1 MKFTKNEL
9 AKFMIANYKGEVQVP
24 ANFSADSVFTPE
36 EAITNAFHSIIGTNE
51 NSTVE
56 DYILAF
62 RREDARL
69 GVFAVIEEV
78 LREGIIYESWKNPFF
93 EMFVETRSQ
102 ARGDSTKFYIESKQ
116 EVVVSRISKDGKVA
130 LDRQRFDEGY
140 ELTVETQ
147 TRGAKVY
154 EHIARIMTRRTG
166 WGKFVAALYEA
177 MERDIAEMCYSAFA
191 TMVNNLPTQF
201 IHRGTYD
208 AAAIKEKIRNVK
220 MASGASSVTL
230 FGTELAIETLTL
242 EAGAG
247 ANVAYIQAIGSDAI
261 KDELHRTGR
270 VGTWY
275 GHLLVELPNGFQ
287 VGAGLNT
294 NKLVMPDNIIY
305 IVPNVEE
312 KPVKLVVEPELI
324 DINESSLARVDD
336 TIEVAARW
344 TVGAKVITGSA
355 MAAFIKQ

>member
-56 DYILAF
+56 DYVLAF
-62 RREDARL
+62 RREEARL
-69 GVFAVIEEV
+69 GVFAIIEEV
-78 LREGIIYESWKNPFF
+78 LREGIIHESWKNPFF
-93 EMFVETRSQ
+93 ERFVETRSQ
-102 ARGDSTKFYIESKQ
+102 ARGDKTVFYIESKQ

-154 EHIARIMTRRTG
+154 EHLARIMTRRTG
-166 WGKFVAALYEA
+166 WGKFVQALYEA
-177 MERDIAEMCYSAFA
+177 MERDIAEMCYRTFA
-191 TMVNNLPTQF
+191 VAVDNLPKQF

-208 AAAIKEKIRNVK
+208 AAKIKTAIRNVK

-230 FGTELAIETLTL
+230 FGTELAL
-242 EAGAG
+242 EKLMQDAGAAG
-247 ANVAYIQAIGSDAI
+247 TSYVQSIGTDAI
-261 KDELHRTGR
+261 KDELHTTGR
-270 VGTWY
+270 IGFWH
-275 GHLLVELPNGFQ
+275 GHPVIQLENGFKI
-287 VGAGLNT
+287 GAGLDT
-294 NKLVMPDNIIY
+294 DKLVMDDKVVYII
-305 IVPNVEE
+305 PNVEE
-312 KPVKLVVEPELI
+312 KPVKAVIEPELL

-336 TIEVAARW
+336 TIEIGARW
-344 TVGAKVITGSA
+344 TVGSKVVVGSA
-355 MAAFIKQ
+355 IGAVIFPN

>member
-1 MKFTKNEL
+1 MKFTKQEL
-9 AKFMIANYKGEVQVP
+9 AKFMVANYKGEVQVP

-51 NSTVE
+51 NSTLE
-56 DYILAF
+56 DYVLAF
-62 RREDARL
+62 RREEARL
-69 GVFAVIEEV
+69 GVFAIIEEV
-78 LREGIIYESWKNPFF
+78 LREGIIHETWKNPFF
-93 EMFVETRSQ
+93 ERFVETRSQ
-102 ARGDSTKFYIESKQ
+102 ARGDKTVFYIESKQ

-166 WGKFVAALYEA
+166 WGKFVQALYVA

-191 TMVNNLPTQF
+191 TMVDNLPTQF
-201 IHRGTYD
+201 IHRGGYD
-208 AAAIKEKIRNVK
+208 ATELKKVIRNVK
-220 MASGASSVTL
+220 MISGADSVTL
-230 FGTELAIETLTL
+230 FGTELAL
-242 EAGAG
+242 EPLSED
-247 ANVAYIQAIGSDAI
+247 NTIMYMTSTDVMNEVY
-261 KDELHRTGR
+261 KNGR
-270 VGTWY
+270 LGKWY
-275 GHLLVELPNGFQ
+275 GHDVVELPNGFKS
-287 VGAGLNT
+287 GTGLAQT
-294 NKLVMPDNIIY
+294 VMNDSVIY
-305 IVPNVEE
+305 IIPNVEE

-324 DINESSLARVDD
+324 DINESSIARVDD

-355 MAAFIKQ
+355 IGGLFL